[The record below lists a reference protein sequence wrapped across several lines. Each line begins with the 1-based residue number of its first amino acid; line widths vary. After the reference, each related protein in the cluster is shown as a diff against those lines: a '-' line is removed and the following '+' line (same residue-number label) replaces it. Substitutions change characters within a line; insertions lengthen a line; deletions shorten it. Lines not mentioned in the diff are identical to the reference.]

1 MAIIELRE
9 YAHAPTGRG
18 QGLQKFSFALSPGDA
33 FSLHADRIDD
43 AHLFLRALA
52 TLEPP
57 EEGTYFFR
65 DEALDFAE
73 TRQILSVRR
82 KIAYLGTDAALI
94 GNRTLRT
101 NLLLGRYYHENK
113 LDLELDDEVLSL
125 CRLFGI
131 EEKLDLRPA
140 QVALEDARA
149 AVIIRE
155 MTKGAEVFLIEQAFV
170 VLARPVVELYIEMTR
185 KLIDSGIPCVY
196 YAGLTQYDRLFKK
209 RDVYI
214 RDGVVNVV

>member
-1 MAIIELRE
+1 MAIIELRD

-18 QGLQKFSFALSPGDA
+18 KGLQKFSFSLPPGDA

-57 EEGTYFFR
+57 EEGAYFFK
-65 DEALDFAE
+65 DEALDF
-73 TRQILSVRR
+73 TKPRQLLPVRR

-101 NLLLGRYYHENK
+101 NLLLGRYYHENN
-113 LDLELDDEVLSL
+113 LNLSL
-125 CRLFGI
+125 GDDVLALCRALGI

-140 QVALEDARA
+140 QVASEDARA
-149 AVIIRE
+149 AIIVRE
-155 MTKGAEVFLIEQAFV
+155 MTKGAEVFLVEQAFV
-170 VLARPVVELYIEMTR
+170 ALARAAAEMYIEMIR
-185 KLIDSGIPCVY
+185 KMIDSGIPCVY

-209 RDVYI
+209 RDIYI

>member
-1 MAIIELRE
+1 MALIELRD

-18 QGLQKFSFALSPGDA
+18 KGLRKFSFSLSQGDA

-57 EEGTYFFR
+57 EEGLYLF
-65 DEALDFAE
+65 DGEELDFLKPRRLLA
-73 TRQILSVRR
+73 VRR
-82 KIAYLGTDAALI
+82 KIGYMGVDAALI

-101 NLLLGRYYHENK
+101 NLLLSRYYYENS
-113 LDLELDDEVLSL
+113 LDLTLGDEEMSL
-125 CRLFGI
+125 CRLLGI

-140 QVALEDARA
+140 QVAPEDVRA
-149 AVIIRE
+149 AIIVRE
-155 MTKGAEVFLIEQAFV
+155 MTKGAEVYLIEQAFV
-170 VLARPVVELYIEMTR
+170 ALARPAVELYIEMTR
-185 KLIDSGIPCVY
+185 KMIDAGIPCVY

-209 RDVYI
+209 RDIYI
-214 RDGVVNVV
+214 RDGVVQVA